1 MKCTEC
7 STKYN
12 TALSKRARTSLLQL
26 ISVASWKTCSQSHQ
40 SRSPC
45 SIWQVK
51 QKLSVKTLLSIIIR
65 TYTKVLKQTK
75 GLRLP
80 HIIYLPL
87 LLPKLNQLKCVHN
100 THPLQREQNGRLVST
115 ATWQLWDTLGG
126 FFVLNR
132 WENITM
138 LSSHFSFTPELLM
151 LNLKAEKD
159 DKTFCNVIFEKRN
172 TH

>member
-1 MKCTEC
+1 M
-7 STKYN
+7 
-12 TALSKRARTSLLQL
+12 
-26 ISVASWKTCSQSHQ
+26 
-40 SRSPC
+40 
-45 SIWQVK
+45 
-51 QKLSVKTLLSIIIR
+51 
-65 TYTKVLKQTK
+65 LKQTK

-100 THPLQREQNGRLVST
+100 THPLHREQNGRLVST

-138 LSSHFSFTPELLM
+138 LSSRFSFTPELLM